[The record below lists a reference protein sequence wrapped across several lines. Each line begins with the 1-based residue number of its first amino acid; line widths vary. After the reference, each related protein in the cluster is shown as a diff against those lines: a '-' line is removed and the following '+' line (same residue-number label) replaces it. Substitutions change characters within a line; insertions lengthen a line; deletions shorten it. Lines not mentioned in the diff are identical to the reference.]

1 MNPEQLLDQAAF
13 AMSSCRITNAHTF
26 TIGYEHGQIV
36 CIPTYKAAKL
46 EIEFAKYSAAT
57 IALGLSTKQWDQLSD
72 KIANFYH
79 QKGLL

>member
-13 AMSSCRITNAHTF
+13 AMNNCRITNAHTF

-36 CIPTYKAAKL
+36 CLPSYKATTL
-46 EIEFAKYSAAT
+46 EIVFGKYSAAT
-57 IALGLSTKQWDQLSD
+57 IALGLSIKQWDELSD
-72 KIANFYH
+72 KIATFYF